1 MAQGTAFPMSDHA
14 AAAPT
19 AIPTAL
25 QRLRLRA
32 TWASLAVAVVLIV
45 AKFLAWV
52 GTGSVA
58 LLSSLV
64 DSLVDAAASLV
75 NFFAVRHA
83 SVPADR
89 EHRFGH
95 GKAEPLAALG
105 QSAFLV
111 GSAMLLMAEAIR
123 RLVSPE
129 PVTNPPAGIAVMVFS
144 IVLTVGLV
152 LYQRHVVRHTGSLAV
167 GADELHYR
175 GDIILN
181 LSVIVT
187 LAIGHSFRVPLLDPL
202 FGAAVGLWIIYS
214 AVKIARLSLTQL
226 MDRELPDAER
236 ARVRAIAEGHPEV
249 AAVHDIRTRVA
260 GPTAF
265 IQLHIEMDGE
275 MNLLRAHEIS
285 DDVEARLQHAF
296 PHAEIIIHEDPA
308 GIDERVTFPA
318 RTTVQ

>member
-1 MAQGTAFPMSDHA
+1 MAQGTPVSVSERGVAGP
-14 AAAPT
+14 AP
-19 AIPTAL
+19 AL
-25 QRLRLRA
+25 QRLRVRA
-32 TWASLAVAVVLIV
+32 TYASLAVAVVLIA
-45 AKFLAWV
+45 AKFAAWI

-64 DSLVDAAASLV
+64 DSLVDLAASLV
-75 NFFAVRHA
+75 NFFAIRHA
-83 SVPADR
+83 ATPADR

-111 GSAMLLMAEAIR
+111 GSAVLLLFEAVR
-123 RLVSPE
+123 RLVSPA
-129 PVTNPPAGIAVMVFS
+129 PVTNPPIGIAVMAFA
-144 IVLTVGLV
+144 IVVTAGLV
-152 LYQRHVVRHTGSLAV
+152 AYQRYVVRRTGSLAI

-181 LSVIVT
+181 CSVIVT
-187 LAIGHSFRVPLLDPL
+187 LVIGHLFRVPLLDPL
-202 FGAAVGLWIIYS
+202 FGGGVGLWIIYG
-214 AVKIARLSLTQL
+214 AVRIARLSLTQL
-226 MDRELPDAER
+226 MDRELPDSER
-236 ARVRAIAEGHPEV
+236 ARIRAVAESHPEV

-285 DDVEARLQHAF
+285 DDVEARLQRAF

-308 GIDERVTFPA
+308 GIDERVAFPA
-318 RTTVQ
+318 RTKAG